1 MSIERALVVEDDELG
16 RECVAESLAEIGV
29 ETRTAKNGRQ
39 AIEMLAKED
48 VDVILSDLRMPEVDG
63 LALLRHAQKN
73 APTTPFVLM
82 TAFGTLDFAIQA
94 MRDGAEDILL
104 KPFDPDQLALL
115 LRRIESKQRLKN
127 ENQYLKR
134 EVEGGA
140 TGEIIGETQPIRAV
154 LESVRRVAPRAAP
167 ARSWWPA
174 RSTRSPPAARR
185 RSCASTAR
193 RSPRRCSRAS
203 SSATSAAPSP
213 APCSGARGASS
224 WRTRARCCWTR

>member
-1 MSIERALVVEDDELG
+1 AAGPAVPPVRHRPVRRHRTRPLPGAPHRRAAPGPHRRRAAAGRRDRVHRASARSEGPRTRAADPRARANGRSPPMSIERALVVEDDELG
-16 RECVAESLAEIGV
+16 RECVAESLAEIGI
-29 ETRTAKNGRQ
+29 ETRSAKNGRQ

-63 LALLRHAQKN
+63 LALLRHARQN
-73 APTTPFVLM
+73 APGTPFVLM

-94 MRDGAEDILL
+94 MREGAEDILL

-115 LRRIESKQRLKN
+115 LRRIESKQRLQR

-154 LESVRRVAPRAAP
+154 LEAV
-167 ARSWWPA
+167 
-174 RSTRSPPAARR
+174 
-185 RSCASTAR
+185 
-193 RSPRRCSRAS
+193 
-203 SSATSAAPSP
+203 
-213 APCSGARGASS
+213 
-224 WRTRARCCWTR
+224 